1 MNSNANFK
9 LKLAVHLAKHAKDFL
24 PQNILSG
31 IAGVTM
37 TPIIAAAGYLV
48 GSAAVVHSFKV
59 GSAAAVAG
67 GAISG
72 INFHKLFAEQ
82 KKETFSEMLMRLVG
96 ESGKKNSVIYNRA
109 NINRQTFY
117 KIKKNVNYQPSFDT
131 AISFAF
137 GLRLDLEKTNSLL
150 NSAGYSLKSS
160 LRDHIIKYFI
170 EHKKYNLV
178 LLNDCLADY
187 KQPSLLGREK
197 KDL

>member
-24 PQNILSG
+24 PKGILSG
-31 IAGVTM
+31 VAGVSM
-37 TPIIAAAGYLV
+37 APIIPIASYLV

-59 GSAAAVAG
+59 ATAVSSAL
-67 GAISG
+67 SD
-72 INFHKLFAEQ
+72 INFHKLFAEE